1 MKGSGIRYND
11 LAPIISHSVPPRVLL
26 NIVENNEVE
35 EFVSLTSINKDRA
48 FKVISA
54 LKTSIDKIATVR
66 LEDEINFELLDGSE
80 YKGFDEL
87 STGQRCTV
95 ILPIILEHQD
105 TVLIVDQPEDHI
117 DNAFI
122 VDTLISSIRRRATST
137 QIIVTT
143 HNANIPVLGGASEV
157 IHLNSDGT
165 RGYVVNEGELG
176 SPKIVEAISNVM
188 EGGKEAFK
196 RRAEFYG

>member
-1 MKGSGIRYND
+1 MKS
-11 LAPIISHSVPPRVLL
+11 SV
-26 NIVENNEVE
+26 
-35 EFVSLTSINKDRA
+35 
-48 FKVISA
+48 
-54 LKTSIDKIATVR
+54 DKIATVK

-80 YKGFDEL
+80 YKGFQEL

-122 VDTLISSIRRRATST
+122 VDTLIASIQRRAQSA

-143 HNANIPVLGGASEV
+143 HNANIPVLGQASEV

-165 RGYVVNEGELG
+165 RGYVVNKGELY
-176 SPKIVEAISNVM
+176 SPHIVEAISKVM

-196 RRAEFYG
+196 RRANFYG